1 MPAGSD
7 MDAKAE
13 EAARVLATLAN
24 GKRLLALCHMR
35 EGEKSVGQLADLVGL
50 APSALSQ
57 HLARMRDLRLVETR
71 RDGQTIYYSL
81 ASAAVAAII
90 ETLYRLYCAPAE
102 FAAPPQPRGNPADST
117 PQAGQH
123 AVQAKG
129 RQGT

>member
-1 MPAGSD
+1 MET
-7 MDAKAE
+7 KAE

-90 ETLYRLYCAPAE
+90 ETLYRLYCAPDE
-102 FAAPPQPRGNPADST
+102 VAAPPQPRGNPADSK
-117 PQAGQH
+117 PQARQRP
-123 AVQAKG
+123 APAKG

>member
-1 MPAGSD
+1 MET
-7 MDAKAE
+7 KAE

-90 ETLYRLYCAPAE
+90 ETLYRLYCAPGE
-102 FAAPPQPRGNPADST
+102 VAAPPQPRGNPADGT